1 MATAKMSKS
10 GAVILPKAVRD
21 AHGLEAGAEFEVI
34 DGGGEITLR
43 LVEATSEMS
52 RKRLTIEEFLAMR
65 VQYDGPPIT
74 DEMIHKA
81 IDQVVTEDWQRLERQ
96 WNGDKND

>member
-1 MATAKMSKS
+1 MATAKMSKT

-34 DGGGEITLR
+34 DGGSDIMLR
-43 LVEATSEMS
+43 PVGTISDAPE
-52 RKRLTIEEFLAMR
+52 KKLTIEEFLAMR

-74 DEMIHKA
+74 DEMIHEA
-81 IDQVVTEDWQRLERQ
+81 IDQAAIEDWQRLERQ
-96 WNGDKND
+96 WNGDKDN